1 MSRILH
7 ILKEINQPEALA
19 IIAKQAKQ
27 PAQDLFVLLIQ
38 EAVRLQPDL
47 PAKIYVLEEDAR
59 TRGVA
64 SRFETINYSKMLD
77 MILSSDSVV
86 TW

>member
-1 MSRILH
+1 MGRILH

-27 PAQDLFVLLIQ
+27 SSQELSILLIQ
-38 EAVRLQPDL
+38 EAVRLLPDL
-47 PAKIYVLEEDAR
+47 PVKVYVLEEDAR

-64 SRFETINYSKMLD
+64 SSFETINYSRMLD
-77 MILSSDSVV
+77 LIFSSDSVV
-86 TW
+86 AW

>member
-7 ILKEINQPEALA
+7 ILKETNQPEALT
-19 IIAKQAKQ
+19 IIAKQAKGSG
-27 PAQDLFVLLIQ
+27 QDLSILLIQ

-47 PAKIYVLEEDAR
+47 PAKIYVLEDDAR
-59 TRGVA
+59 LRGVA
-64 SRFETINYSKMLD
+64 SRFEAVNYSGMLD
-77 MILSSDSVV
+77 LILSSDSVV

>member
-7 ILKEINQPEALA
+7 ILKEINPSEALA

-27 PAQDLFVLLIQ
+27 PAQELSVLLIQ

-47 PAKIYVLEEDAR
+47 PAKVYVLDEDAQ
-59 TRGVA
+59 TRGVV
-64 SRFETINYSKMLD
+64 SRFEMINYSKMLD
-77 MILSSDSVV
+77 LILSSDSVV

>member
-7 ILKEINQPEALA
+7 ILKENPAPETLS
-19 IIAKQAKQ
+19 IVAKQAK
-27 PAQDLFVLLIQ
+27 ASGQDLSVLLIQ

-47 PAKIYVLEEDAR
+47 PGKIYVLEDDAR
-59 TRGVA
+59 LRGVV
-64 SRFETINYSKMLD
+64 SKFEAVNYSGMLD
-77 MILSSDSVV
+77 LILSSDSVV